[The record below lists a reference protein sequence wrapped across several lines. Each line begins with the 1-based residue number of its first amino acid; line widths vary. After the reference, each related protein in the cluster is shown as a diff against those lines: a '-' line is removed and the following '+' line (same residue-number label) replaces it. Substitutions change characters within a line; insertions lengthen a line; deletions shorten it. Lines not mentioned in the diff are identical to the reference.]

1 VLGYLSPLISARQP
15 GLLATAANQL
25 DTLQRALLAPAV
37 NGERRQFETVQKRL
51 INEPLVD
58 YVQPFGG
65 GYFFTLPGVR
75 DAADWYGRGLL
86 A

>member
-1 VLGYLSPLISARQP
+1 M
-15 GLLATAANQL
+15 
-25 DTLQRALLAPAV
+25 
-37 NGERRQFETVQKRL
+37 QKRL
-51 INEPLVD
+51 VNEPLVD

-75 DAADWYGRGLL
+75 DAADWYGRGML